1 MNFSASRDIT
11 KNIRLT
17 AFKCFHKKG
26 MTFLKRKILYVLISI
41 ICMLCLA
48 ACKGEE
54 NTEDAGKYT
63 ASELMDIVEKSI
75 TDLPEMSFVDEKS
88 ENAENILSYL
98 TEVSI
103 DNIISYKFLYSS
115 EGAAE
120 EIAIIQLKDGKD
132 VKQVVSDL
140 KERLETRRNSFAT
153 YNEKEVAKFDAAVV
167 VSKDNYVMLIIGN
180 QAQNGKYAFMEA
192 FK

>member
-1 MNFSASRDIT
+1 M
-11 KNIRLT
+11 
-17 AFKCFHKKG
+17 
-26 MTFLKRKILYVLISI
+26 KRKILYVLISI

-88 ENAENILSYL
+88 ENAGDILSYL

-103 DNIISYKFLYSS
+103 DDVISYKFMYSS
-115 EGAAE
+115 DGAAE
-120 EIAIIQLKDGKD
+120 EIAIIQVKDSKN
-132 VKQVVSDL
+132 VEKVVSDL
-140 KERLETRRNSFAT
+140 KDRLETRRNSFAT

-167 VSKDNYVMLIIGN
+167 VSKDNYIMLIIGN
-180 QAQNGKYAFMEA
+180 QAQNGKYAFTEA